1 MLIINETKKL
11 NSLCANELG
20 LSIRCLEIL

>member
-1 MLIINETKKL
+1 MLITTEAKKFI
-11 NSLCANELG
+11 SLCANELS